1 MTRENRDESWVI
13 DNEAQ
18 VAMANM
24 GAAIIRAF
32 GGPP

>member
-1 MTRENRDESWVI
+1 MTRENKDESWVI

-18 VAMANM
+18 VMMGHM